1 MYALIGAHPDISF
14 AVNILAQHASAPSEP
29 HLQVLKCVF
38 HYLARTWEY
47 CLIFNG
53 WIKDSSFISYVDADW
68 ASNPNSC
75 CSISGYIFLLSG
87 CPISWAAK
95 KQPSIS
101 LSSTESEYM
110 AMTLAT
116 CEAVFLWQFLIE
128 LGFHP
133 PSPIPI
139 CINNQLAIALAC
151 NLDFHAHTK
160 HIEVHHHYIC
170 EKLKDEVID
179 HQYISLLI
187 KLQTFSLN
195 LSKQLNILN
204 LLKDFLFLSQALA
217 WRVCRSIQACAFLI
231 QIMCIMYHFHKC
243 WDMLFSPITLF
254 SIAIIY
260 IHHFFIGNL
269 SSPHT
274 CVKALSVCCLGII

>member
-1 MYALIGAHPDISF
+1 MFVPPPHQWLWTCNWRNSRLQLSTFTNINQCWDCLCMPQLAPVLISF
-14 AVNILAQHASAPSEP
+14 AVNTLAQHALAPGEP
-29 HLQVLKCVF
+29 HLQAKCVF
-38 HYLARTWEY
+38 HYLTGTWEY

-53 WIKDSSFISYVDADW
+53 QIKDSSLVSYVDADDW
-68 ASNPNSC
+68 ASDPNSHH
-75 CSISGYIFLLSG
+75 SISGYVFLLSG
-87 CPISWAAK
+87 CLISWAAK

-151 NLDFHAHTK
+151 NLEFHAHTK

-179 HQYISLLI
+179 HQYISLLMI
-187 KLQTFSLN
+187 KLQTFN
-195 LSKQLNILN
+195 
-204 LLKDFLFLSQALA
+204 
-217 WRVCRSIQACAFLI
+217 
-231 QIMCIMYHFHKC
+231 
-243 WDMLFSPITLF
+243 
-254 SIAIIY
+254 
-260 IHHFFIGNL
+260 
-269 SSPHT
+269 
-274 CVKALSVCCLGII
+274 